1 MRVNIAI
8 GEVNGTKEQTFNKTV
23 SNSPIDIDIIFYGRE
38 SISNAELTV
47 PHPRWRERD
56 FVKTPLLDLLAC
68 GAFDCEEF
76 SDLKAEISEFSK
88 MFEPFGAF

>member
-1 MRVNIAI
+1 MLRQCKRLERELGREENFA
-8 GEVNGTKEQTFNKTV
+8 NGPR
-23 SNSPIDIDIIFYGRE
+23 PIDIDIIFYGRE

-88 MFEPFGAF
+88 MFAPFGAF

>member
-1 MRVNIAI
+1 MELLRQCKRLERELGREENFA
-8 GEVNGTKEQTFNKTV
+8 NGPR
-23 SNSPIDIDIIFYGRE
+23 PIDIDIIFYGRE